1 MIKYYHVSS
10 GPMDDE
16 VTNNPYKKLLKN
28 IFITLALFSLF
39 YTNLELKY
47 Y

>member
-16 VTNNPYKKLLKN
+16 VTNSPYKKLLKN
-28 IFITLALFSLF
+28 IFITLALFSLL
-39 YTNLELKY
+39 YTNLELKHS
-47 Y
+47 

>member
-16 VTNNPYKKLLKN
+16 VTNSPYTKLLKN
-28 IFITLALFSLF
+28 IFITLALFSLLN
-39 YTNLELKY
+39 TNLELKHS
-47 Y
+47 